1 MKGLGLVFA
10 LCPLF
15 WGFGAL
21 AGQPAGAQDG
31 GRSMEGREW
40 TCDPRAPRA
49 LGDGSREHP
58 FAAVRDALSKATAG
72 DAVVL
77 RPGLYVEGIRLD
89 RALVLRGP
97 KTAVVVG
104 PNRNEPVV
112 DVRAKA
118 TIEGI
123 SVQGGSIGLDVHADA
138 RIREV
143 SFSAQRLAA
152 VRVGEARVRI
162 DGGLLQALFDKP
174 DLVGIDVHERG
185 ELFADRVA
193 FDGPFRFAVR
203 GRSARL
209 HLNGLTIEGATV
221 AVACLDGCDGTLT
234 RSVLAQGRG
243 AGIVV
248 GSSKLAARDNLIS
261 RFEQCVAVNSNSEVI
276 LEDNATA
283 FCALS
288 GVSVIRA
295 KARIAQ
301 HIHVSP
307 ASVAAV
313 QFMESDVAIS
323 EGVLLD
329 PGPVGIGMRLGKTV
343 VSGTLVRGATLDR
356 DRVFGD
362 GLFAVAPERLTLE
375 APFIE
380 DCAGTGVS
388 VHGGAARALG
398 LEAHHNS
405 HAGVVSSRGAQV
417 TLEAPHV
424 EMGLGPGLAT
434 TGGGRLRAR
443 LGRVAN
449 NVGGA
454 VSAECEGMP
463 SVVLVQMGFGPRE
476 AAEASCVESFFAV
489 GKR

>member
-1 MKGLGLVFA
+1 MKGLCLVSA
-10 LCPLF
+10 VCPLF
-15 WGFGAL
+15 WGLGAFAAQS
-21 AGQPAGAQDG
+21 AGTPGDEG
-31 GRSMEGREW
+31 SKEGREW
-40 TCDPRAPRA
+40 ICDPRAPRV

-58 FAAVRDALSKATAG
+58 FATVKDALLKATAG

-77 RPGLYVEGIRLD
+77 RPGLYVERIRLD
-89 RALVLRGP
+89 RSLALRGP
-97 KTAVVVG
+97 KTAVLVG
-104 PNRNEPVV
+104 PDRNEPVV
-112 DVRAKA
+112 EVLAPA
-118 TIEGI
+118 TLEGV
-123 SVQGGSIGLDVHADA
+123 SVQGGSIGLDVRADA

-152 VRVGEARVRI
+152 VRVGDVRVRM

-185 ELFADRVA
+185 ELFAERVA
-193 FDGPFRFAVR
+193 FEGPFRFAVR
-203 GRSARL
+203 GRSSRL
-209 HLNGLTIEGATV
+209 HLDGLTIEGATV
-221 AVACLDGCDGTLT
+221 AVACVDGCDGTLT

-248 GSSKLAARDNLIS
+248 GSSKLVARDNLIS
-261 RFEQCVAVNSNSEVI
+261 RFEQCVAVNSDSEVV

-301 HIHVSP
+301 HLHVSP
-307 ASVAAV
+307 AGVAAV
-313 QFMESDVAIS
+313 QLLESDVVIS

-329 PGPVGIGMRLGKTV
+329 PGPVGIGMRLGKTT
-343 VSGTLVRGATLDR
+343 VSGTLVRGAALDR

-362 GLFAVAPERLTLE
+362 GLFAVAPARLTLLS
-375 APFIE
+375 PIIE
-380 DCAGTGVS
+380 DCAGTGIS
-388 VHGGAARALG
+388 VHGGAALALG

-434 TGGGRLRAR
+434 TGGGRIRAR